1 MSITQNNWRA
11 LLEEEP
17 LSEFINVV
25 DYAKKDSIEDE
36 GIFYCQNGY
45 RGFGF
50 LLEPSPFSG
59 INDHRGLSTF
69 FDLELPINSAI
80 QIVSFPSRNLEAIF
94 ESYYAA
100 HLDYGNVKEKERLQ
114 KLCLSLIL

>member
-11 LLEEEP
+11 LLEEET

-45 RGFGF
+45 
-50 LLEPSPFSG
+50 
-59 INDHRGLSTF
+59 
-69 FDLELPINSAI
+69 
-80 QIVSFPSRNLEAIF
+80 
-94 ESYYAA
+94 
-100 HLDYGNVKEKERLQ
+100 
-114 KLCLSLIL
+114 